1 MNHVVLLFILKPSTK
16 YLNNMFTTSSKQNIQ
31 QIMTKLVMLMVMCAD
46 FKIAIKEQQNDTD
59 EKAFVMSF

>member
-1 MNHVVLLFILKPSTK
+1 MNHVLLLFILKHSTK
-16 YLNNMFTTSSKQNIQ
+16 YLNNMFATSSKQNIQ
-31 QIMTKLVMLMVMCAD
+31 QIMTKLVMLMVMCAE

>member
-1 MNHVVLLFILKPSTK
+1 MKKIAMLL
-16 YLNNMFTTSSKQNIQ
+16 
-31 QIMTKLVMLMVMCAD
+31 VMCAD

>member
-1 MNHVVLLFILKPSTK
+1 
-16 YLNNMFTTSSKQNIQ
+16 MFATSSKQNIQ
-31 QIMTKLVMLMVMCAD
+31 QIMTKLVMLMVMCAE